1 MLVVGLTGG
10 IAAGKSTATA
20 FFQERGVPVIDADEV
35 ARDVV
40 AAGTPGLAAVAAA
53 FGSQILQANGTLD
66 RRRLREV
73 VFADP
78 AERRRLEAILHPL
91 IQTEIRARLQQ
102 VRGPYCILAV
112 PLLIESAALRALAHR
127 ILVIDVPVE
136 VQVARLMQRDG
147 MSTEQCQAMLAAQA
161 SRAHRLEAADDVVDN
176 ATDVTALQR
185 QLDSVH
191 ARYLELAGQ
200 GWHSR
205 ARTGILG
212 GL

>member
-53 FGSQILQANGTLD
+53 FGSQILQADGTLD

-91 IQTEIRARLQQ
+91 IQAEIRARLQQ

-112 PLLIESAALRALAHR
+112 PLLIESAALRALVHR
-127 ILVIDVPVE
+127 VLVIDVPVE
-136 VQVARLMQRDG
+136 VQLARLMQRDR
-147 MSTEQCQAMLAAQA
+147 MSAEQCQAMLAAQT
-161 SRAHRLEAADDVVDN
+161 SRARRLEAADDVVDN
-176 ATDVTALQR
+176 ATDIVALTH
-185 QLDSVH
+185 QLESVH

-200 GWHSR
+200 S
-205 ARTGILG
+205 
-212 GL
+212 

>member
-40 AAGTPGLAAVAAA
+40 APGTPGLAAVVAA
-53 FGSQILQANGTLD
+53 FGSQILQADGTLD

-73 VFADP
+73 VFAEP

-91 IQTEIRARLQQ
+91 IQAEIRARLRQ

-112 PLLIESAALRALAHR
+112 PLLIESAALRALVHR
-127 ILVIDVPVE
+127 VLVIDVPVE
-136 VQVARLMQRDG
+136 VQLARLMQRDG
-147 MSTEQCQAMLAAQA
+147 MSAEQCQAMLAAQA
-161 SRAHRLEAADDVVDN
+161 SRARRLEAADDVVDN
-176 ATDVTALQR
+176 ATDIVALTH
-185 QLDSVH
+185 QLESVH
-191 ARYLELAGQ
+191 TRYLELAGQ
-200 GWHSR
+200 S
-205 ARTGILG
+205 
-212 GL
+212 

>member
-20 FFQERGVPVIDADEV
+20 FFQEHGVPVIDADEV

-40 AAGTPGLAAVAAA
+40 APGTPGLAAVAAA
-53 FGSQILQANGTLD
+53 FGSQILQADGTLD

-78 AERRRLEAILHPL
+78 AERHRLEAILHPL
-91 IQTEIRARLQQ
+91 IQAEIRARLQR

-112 PLLIESAALRALAHR
+112 PLLIESAALRALVHR
-127 ILVIDVPVE
+127 VLVIDVPEE
-136 VQVARLMQRDG
+136 VQLARLMQRDR
-147 MSTEQCQAMLAAQA
+147 MSAEQCQAMLAAQT
-161 SRAHRLEAADDVVDN
+161 SRARRLEAADDVVDN
-176 ATDVTALQR
+176 ATDIVALTH
-185 QLDSVH
+185 QLESVH

-200 GWHSR
+200 S
-205 ARTGILG
+205 
-212 GL
+212 

>member
-78 AERRRLEAILHPL
+78 AERHRLEAILHPL

-200 GWHSR
+200 G
-205 ARTGILG
+205 
-212 GL
+212 

>member
-1 MLVVGLTGG
+1 MLGVGLTGG

-53 FGSQILQANGTLD
+53 FGSQILQADGTLD
-66 RRRLREV
+66 RRRLRER

-78 AERRRLEAILHPL
+78 AERQRLEAILHPL
-91 IQTEIRARLQQ
+91 IEAEIRSRLRQ
-102 VRGPYCILAV
+102 VAGPYCILAV
-112 PLLIESAALRALAHR
+112 PLLIESPRLRALVHR

-136 VQVARLMQRDG
+136 VQLARLMQRDR
-147 MSTEQCQAMLAAQA
+147 MSAEQCRAILAAQA
-161 SRAHRLEAADDVVDN
+161 SRARRLEAADDVVDN
-176 ATDVTALQR
+176 ATDIVALTH
-185 QLDSVH
+185 QLESVH

-200 GWHSR
+200 S
-205 ARTGILG
+205 
-212 GL
+212 

>member
-20 FFQERGVPVIDADEV
+20 FFQEHGVPVIDADEV

-40 AAGTPGLAAVAAA
+40 APGTPGLAAVAAA
-53 FGSQILQANGTLD
+53 FGSQILQADGTLD
-66 RRRLREV
+66 RRRMREV

-112 PLLIESAALRALAHR
+112 PLLIESAALRALVHR
-127 ILVIDVPVE
+127 VLVIDVPVE
-136 VQVARLMQRDG
+136 VQLARLMQRDG
-147 MSTEQCQAMLAAQA
+147 MSAEQCQAMLAAQA
-161 SRAHRLEAADDVVDN
+161 SRARRLEAADDVVDN

-185 QLDSVH
+185 QLDSMH
-191 ARYLELAGQ
+191 LRYLELAGQ
-200 GWHSR
+200 S
-205 ARTGILG
+205 
-212 GL
+212 

>member
-40 AAGTPGLAAVAAA
+40 APGTPGLAAVVAA
-53 FGSQILQANGTLD
+53 FGSQILQADGTLD
-66 RRRLREV
+66 RRGLRDR

-112 PLLIESAALRALAHR
+112 PLLIESAALRALVHR
-127 ILVIDVPVE
+127 VLVIDVPVE
-136 VQVARLMQRDG
+136 VQLARLMQRDG
-147 MSTEQCQAMLAAQA
+147 MSAEQCQAMLAAQA
-161 SRAHRLEAADDVVDN
+161 SRARRLEAADDVVDN

-185 QLDSVH
+185 QLDSMH
-191 ARYLELAGQ
+191 LRYLELAGQ
-200 GWHSR
+200 S
-205 ARTGILG
+205 
-212 GL
+212 